1 MGPGRLRRSHT
12 TSFAVSDSTE
22 RTILGFPPRL
32 FAYVAGITG
41 LAAPLLAIA
50 GAHLASTPPSGR
62 NWLGIGLFLALSL
75 GADLRPVPLDEDGNS
90 VSLAFVFIIASRLI
104 FGWDVGIIIAAI
116 SIAPSEILRRSAP
129 LRISFNS
136 SAYAI
141 AAASAG
147 ITSAF
152 GGVSG
157 SNDVVRL
164 TLYAFLSGMIFIV
177 VNTAVVAGA
186 VALSEN
192 KPYSSS
198 FSTLIRYSG
207 PAFMIMAFLAALA
220 ANLWT
225 IRPELLVLLAGPLF
239 ALTLYQ
245 RTALRSRI
253 AVRDANTDNLTGL
266 GNHRAYQA
274 ALRERIEDAERT
286 GAEFSLGI
294 VDVDDFKRINDTY
307 GHQVGDDVLV
317 ALAEILRNAN
327 DAAYRCGGDEF
338 ALIFDGDGTGA
349 FGRVTEIQEA
359 VAGLGLTPVTIS
371 VGIASY
377 PSQANE
383 ADGLQR
389 MADGALY
396 WSKHHGKNRSF
407 VYSPK
412 VVRIH
417 SAKELEWE
425 TERMAR
431 LRAAK
436 NIVRFVDAKDP
447 STANHSETVSALAA
461 AIGLQLGLDENAVD
475 QLALGGLLHD
485 IGKIGIPDAVLQAP
499 RGLTAEEFGAVKS
512 HPALGY
518 SLLEGLGIAPI
529 DEWVLHH
536 HEDWDG
542 RGYPDGLAA
551 DEIPLGARIIRVADA
566 FEAMTAN
573 RPYRPAQSVEYA
585 LTELHA
591 NVGTQFERSAV
602 FALEACL
609 ASAPSSDKHRA
620 ALAFALA

>member
-1 MGPGRLRRSHT
+1 MSETAERS
-12 TSFAVSDSTE
+12 
-22 RTILGFPPRL
+22 ILGFTPRL
-32 FAYVAGITG
+32 FVYVTSMIV
-41 LAAPLLAIA
+41 LAAAALALA
-50 GAHLASTPPSGR
+50 GAHVAAAPPANDGA
-62 NWLGIGLFLALSL
+62 WLGIGLFLALAL
-75 GADLRPVPLDEDGNS
+75 GSDLRPVPLDEDGNN

-104 FGWDVGIIIAAI
+104 FGWDVAILIAAV
-116 SIAPSEILRRSAP
+116 SIAPSEIIRRKPVLRV
-129 LRISFNS
+129 SFNS
-136 SAYAI
+136 AAYAI
-141 AAASAG
+141 AAISAG

-152 GGVSG
+152 GSFG
-157 SNDVVRL
+157 SNDVMRL
-164 TLYAFLSGMIFIV
+164 TLYAFLSGMIFIF

-186 VALSEN
+186 VALSDGA
-192 KPYSSS
+192 PYSST
-198 FSTLIRYSG
+198 FSTLIRYCG
-207 PAFMIMAFLAALA
+207 GAFTIMAFLAALA
-220 ANLWT
+220 ANLWN

-317 ALAEILRNAN
+317 ALAELLR
-327 DAAYRCGGDEF
+327 DAPGPDAYRCGGDEF
-338 ALIFDGDGTGA
+338 ALLFAGDATTA
-349 FGRVTEIQEA
+349 FEHVTEIQET
-359 VAGLGLTPVTIS
+359 VANLGMTPITIS
-371 VGIASY
+371 VGIASF

-461 AIGLQLGLDENAVD
+461 AIGVQLGLDENTID

-485 IGKIGIPDAVLQAP
+485 IGKIGIPDALLQAP
-499 RGLTAEEFGAVKS
+499 RGLTREEFEQVKA

-529 DEWVLHH
+529 DEWILHH
-536 HEDWDG
+536 HENWQGD
-542 RGYPDGLAA
+542 GYPDGLAGE
-551 DEIPLGARIIRVADA
+551 EIPLGARVIRVADA

-573 RPYRPAQSVEYA
+573 RPYRPAQTLEYA
-585 LTELHA
+585 LAELHA
-591 NVGTQFERSAV
+591 NTGTQFERSV
-602 FALEACL
+602 VLALEGCL
-609 ASAPSSDKHRA
+609 ATVPSSDAHRA

>member
-1 MGPGRLRRSHT
+1 M
-12 TSFAVSDSTE
+12 SDSTE
-22 RTILGFPPRL
+22 KSILGFSPRL

-41 LAAPLLAIA
+41 LAVPALAIA

-75 GADLRPVPLDEDGNS
+75 GADFRPVPLDENGNN

-129 LRISFNS
+129 LRTSFNS
-136 SAYAI
+136 AAYAI

-147 ITSAF
+147 ITSLF
-152 GGVSG
+152 GSYE
-157 SNDVVRL
+157 SNDVLRL
-164 TLYAFLSGMIFIV
+164 TLYAFLSGMIFIF

-186 VALSEN
+186 VSLSDDM
-192 KPYSSS
+192 PYGSA
-198 FSTLIRYSG
+198 FSTLIRMCG
-207 PAFMIMAFLAALA
+207 GAFTVMAFLAALA
-220 ANLWT
+220 ANLWN

-274 ALRERIEDAERT
+274 VLRTRIDEAERM

-317 ALAEILRNAN
+317 ALAEILR
-327 DAAYRCGGDEF
+327 DATEAEAYRCGGDEF

-377 PSQANE
+377 PSQASD
-383 ADGLQR
+383 ADSLQR

-461 AIGLQLGLDENAVD
+461 AIGVQLGLDENTID

-499 RGLTAEEFGAVKS
+499 RALTPEEFEAVKT

-529 DEWVLHH
+529 DEWILHH
-536 HEDWDG
+536 HEDCG
-542 RGYPDGLAA
+542 GHGYPDGLVG

-585 LTELHA
+585 LGELHA
-591 NVGTQFERSAV
+591 NTGTQFERSAV
-602 FALEACL
+602 LALEACL
-609 ASAPSSDKHRA
+609 ASAPTSDKHRA